1 MGWATG
7 HIAALQKG
15 ESVTFRPNGTSME
28 PIVMDGQ
35 EVTVDP
41 VFSGNGVEI
50 GDVVL
55 CRIRGG
61 EYFHKVL
68 ARDRR
73 KFAFQIG
80 NNKGHV
86 NGWANPNQV
95 YGKMRRSPVGV

>member
-1 MGWATG
+1 
-7 HIAALQKG
+7 
-15 ESVTFRPNGTSME
+15 ME

-35 EVTVDP
+35 EVTVEP
-41 VFSGNGVEI
+41 VYSGNGVEI

-61 EYFHKVL
+61 EFFHKVL

-73 KFAFQIG
+73 NFAFKIG

-86 NGWANPNQV
+86 NGWVDPVHV
-95 YGKMRRSPVGV
+95 YGKMRR